1 MAHLLL
7 PSDGVGVKGH
17 LTRAALAGAASGLR
31 STVGLAALINQ
42 RGRGLPQ
49 PLRHEFARPAAA
61 VAVAVELVLDKLPS
75 TGSRLEPAGLAGRV
89 VFATVAG
96 VALARAAG
104 RPAAPAVVVA
114 VAAAVAAA
122 KAGHDARAALSE
134 RFPPFV
140 VAEAEDAVAV
150 LLAVAASR

>member
-1 MAHLLL
+1 
-7 PSDGVGVKGH
+7 
-17 LTRAALAGAASGLR
+17 
-31 STVGLAALINQ
+31 LINQ
-42 RGRGLPQ
+42 RARGLPQ
-49 PLRHEFARPAAA
+49 PLRHQLARPAAGVG
-61 VAVAVELVLDKLPS
+61 VAIELVLDKLPS

-89 VFATVAG
+89 VFAALAG
-96 VALARAAG
+96 AALARAAG

-140 VAEAEDAVAV
+140 VAEAEDALAV